1 MAILGSGSTKKLPV
15 LRAIRRLL
23 IKSLSSFLYSRSYL
37 SALLYASTRRAL
49 RSLAS
54 FDRSAAHSTASFFRY
69 ARFFLSVSGT
79 GGRLGGSFPPSATSG
94 PFRFCPAASFFG
106 SAFGLSAFGL
116 SASFFAGC
124 LSFGCSLAG

>member
-23 IKSLSSFLYSRSYL
+23 IKSLSSFLYSLSYL

-54 FDRSAAHSTASFFRY
+54 FDRIAAHSIASFFLY

-79 GGRLGGSFPPSATSG
+79 GGLLGGSFPPSATSG
-94 PFRFCPAASFFG
+94 AFRFCPVAASFFG
-106 SAFGLSAFGL
+106 ASFGLSAAFL
-116 SASFFAGC
+116 LVVC
-124 LSFGCSLAG
+124 L

>member
-23 IKSLSSFLYSRSYL
+23 IISLSSFLYSLSYL

-49 RSLAS
+49 RSLTS
-54 FDRSAAHSTASFFRY
+54 FDRIAAHSIASFLRY

-79 GGRLGGSFPPSATSG
+79 GGLLGGSFPPSATSG

-106 SAFGLSAFGL
+106 SAFGLSV
-116 SASFFAGC
+116 SFWLVVC
-124 LSFGCSLAG
+124 L